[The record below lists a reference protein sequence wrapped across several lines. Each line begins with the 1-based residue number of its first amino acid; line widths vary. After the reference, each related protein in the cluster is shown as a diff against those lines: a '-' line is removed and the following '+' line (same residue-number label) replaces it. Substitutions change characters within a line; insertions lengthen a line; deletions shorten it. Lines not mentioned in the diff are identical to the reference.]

1 MGRDQVK
8 LDVESFGRRI
18 QFLYSVWLEENST
31 YDNKNV
37 LKSLREV
44 DLLYILCG
52 KGSSRDDG
60 VIYKSMTLHYWLFGF
75 EFSDTLILVSRE
87 RKLLI
92 VTSQKKV
99 SILQQLLEK
108 SASSFP
114 NIELTLIE
122 RKGDLRESFESHK
135 QLISSI
141 SETTSLVGRVETAG
155 LQDGQFASQCEDL
168 FSGDN
173 MLAGK
178 ESVMVTTC
186 IDYLL
191 CYKDEAELRLCKKA
205 AVLSV
210 QMLKGVLLQRIE
222 TILDKE
228 LKESH
233 KSIGRRAEA
242 ALDDKVIHETWS
254 TKYGLNPEDIDLVYS
269 LVQSGS
275 NFELKAVENS
285 DENLCLTSGCIILS
299 IGSKYR
305 EYCANITRTYF
316 LNSTKEQREL
326 YNYCLE
332 LMEALIA
339 SLKENVSF
347 NDLYSGIYQKIVQD
361 KGTELAQKFV
371 KIVGHCIGIEF
382 RDQNLIIC
390 SKSSPDVK
398 VKRGMTFNLSVG
410 FNNLKSNE
418 RSYAIWVC
426 DTVFL
431 SHDGKVEV
439 LTQGCSKKLEHVSY
453 ELDDDESEENMPVKG
468 ERRPEVKQ
476 ERPEKKQADYSD
488 NESSGGQN
496 DDDDDDSDDG
506 SDNDDDE
513 TEEESEDDRRRKPK
527 NKRLKEVKGEKR
539 PKEEL
544 IVEERLR
551 RTTRR
556 VNNSEHSEELKEIE
570 NRQKE
575 LRKRKLT
582 ELQKRFGGKKEE
594 KKDQSGE
601 ISDSEE
607 DFFNSKHSSYKSVK
621 EYPKDKDPNRI
632 YVDTARESILVP
644 IYGMLVP
651 FHVRLLKNV
660 ICTQE
665 EGKKSFVLRIN
676 FLLPTGVSLEQLP
689 STLKTPVFIKELMI
703 RSEDG
708 KTLNSVFR
716 SIKELIKRFKQKG
729 TLEEEMAEQ
738 DMIKNQ
744 KPIEFNRSKQ
754 RVVLKDVGVRPTI
767 GQGRRQHGTLEAH
780 INGFRFSSSKGETID
795 ILYTS
800 IKHAIFQPVENDLIV
815 ILHLH
820 LKHSIWLGKKKT
832 QDIQFYTEVGNQI
845 DDLEQRRGRN
855 VYDPDEIMEEQRE
868 REAKKRCNLEYKKF
882 IQGIEEL
889 SKNSFEAEIPYR
901 DLGFYGVPGRA
912 GVSNVQLFPTASCLV
927 HLLEFPPFVLS
938 LDEIEIVSF
947 ERVEQGLRNF
957 DMIFVP
963 RDYSKPVKRVDS
975 IPVEYLDIIKRWL
988 NEMEIVYY
996 EGRQNLN
1003 WNAVL
1008 KTILSDIEDF
1018 VQNGGFNGFLGE
1030 DSEGEDGSD
1039 EEEDDEDEEY
1049 SESEDDEDEYEDED
1063 DDEDLSDLEEESSDD
1078 SFRELSSDEE
1088 EGLSWDEL
1096 EKQAIK
1102 EDRKRGREHEEDGK
1116 RGGNSSYSRKRR

>member
-1 MGRDQVK
+1 MGKDQVK
-8 LDVESFGRRI
+8 LDVASFGRRI
-18 QFLYSVWLEENST
+18 QFLYSVWLEENT
-31 YDNKNV
+31 KYDNKNV
-37 LKSLREV
+37 FKNLREV
-44 DLLYILCG
+44 DLLYVLCG
-52 KGSSRDDG
+52 KGSSREDG

-75 EFSDTLILVSRE
+75 EFSDTLILFSRK
-87 RKLLI
+87 RKIVI

-99 SILQQLLEK
+99 SILQQLLEG
-108 SASSFP
+108 SSDNFP
-114 NIELTLIE
+114 NIELILVD
-122 RKGDLRESFESHK
+122 RKGDLKESFENHK
-135 QLISSI
+135 ELVSNIA
-141 SETTSLVGRVETAG
+141 EATTTIGRIEPAG
-155 LQDGQFASQCEDL
+155 LQDGQFASQCEEL

-173 MLAGK
+173 PFSNK
-178 ESVMVTTC
+178 ETTIVTAS

-191 CYKDEAELRLCKKA
+191 CHKDEVELGLCKKA

-233 KSIGRRAEA
+233 KNIGRRAEA
-242 ALDDKVIHETWS
+242 ALDDKTIHNTWK
-254 TKYGLNPEDIDLVYS
+254 TKYGLDPEDIDLVYS

-316 LNSTKEQREL
+316 LNSTEEQKSL

-332 LMEALIA
+332 LMETLI
-339 SLKENVSF
+339 SRIKEGTSF
-347 NDLYSGIYQKIVQD
+347 NDLYSGIYQKIVED

-371 KIVGHCIGIEF
+371 KIMGHCIGIEF
-382 RDQNLIIC
+382 RDPSLII
-390 SKSSPDVK
+390 SPRSSPEVLVQK
-398 VKRGMTFNLSVG
+398 GMTFNLSIG
-410 FNNLKSNE
+410 FNNLDSNGKK
-418 RSYAIWVC
+418 YAIWIC

-431 SHDGKVEV
+431 SQEGNVEV
-439 LTQGCSKKLEHVSY
+439 LTQGCSKKLEHISY
-453 ELDDDESEENMPVKG
+453 ELDDEEPEEQKSVVKKEKTSQVKKEKPTKKELDESEE
-468 ERRPEVKQ
+468 EF
-476 ERPEKKQADYSD
+476 
-488 NESSGGQN
+488 
-496 DDDDDDSDDG
+496 
-506 SDNDDDE
+506 DDDE
-513 TEEESEDDRRRKPK
+513 TEEDSEDDRHSKSK
-527 NKRLKEVKGEKR
+527 KDSKKIKKEKKS
-539 PKEEL
+539 KEHL
-544 IVEERLR
+544 IIEDRLR
-551 RTTRR
+551 RTARR

-575 LRKRKLT
+575 LRKRKLV

-594 KKDQSGE
+594 KNDQKGD

-607 DFFNSKHSSYKSVK
+607 DFFNSKLSSYKSVK
-621 EYPKDKDPNRI
+621 EYPMERSSSRI
-632 YVDTARESILVP
+632 YVDTAKESILVP
-644 IYGMLVP
+644 IYGLLVP

-660 ICTQE
+660 VCTQE
-665 EGKKSFVLRIN
+665 EGRKSFILRIN
-676 FLLPTGVSLEQLP
+676 FLLPTGISLEQLP

-708 KTLNSVFR
+708 KTLNSIFR

-744 KPIEFNRSKQ
+744 QPIDFNRSKQ
-754 RVVLKDVGVRPTI
+754 RVVLKDVGIRPTI
-767 GQGRRQHGTLEAH
+767 GQGRRQHGILEAH
-780 INGFRFSSSKGETID
+780 NNGFRFSSSKGETID

-832 QDIQFYTEVGNQI
+832 QDIQFYSEVGNQI

-868 REAKKRCNLEYKKF
+868 RETKKRYNLEYKKF

-938 LDEIEIVSF
+938 LDEIEVVSF

-957 DMIFVP
+957 DMIFVTK
-963 RDYSKPVKRVDS
+963 DYSKPVKRVDS
-975 IPVEYLDIIKRWL
+975 IPIEYLDLIKRWL

-1030 DSEGEDGSD
+1030 DSDDEEGGSD
-1039 EEEDDEDEEY
+1039 DDDDDEDEEY
-1049 SESEDDEDEYEDED
+1049 SESDEDDEDDDDD

-1078 SFRELSSDEE
+1078 SFKELSSDEE

-1102 EDRKRGREHEEDGK
+1102 EDRKRGREQDEDRRVDSG
-1116 RGGNSSYSRKRR
+1116 YSRKRR

>member
-1 MGRDQVK
+1 MGKDQVK
-8 LDVESFGRRI
+8 LDVVSFGRRI
-18 QFLYSVWLEENST
+18 QFLYSVWLEENT
-31 YDNKNV
+31 KYENKNV
-37 LKSLREV
+37 FKNLREM
-44 DLLYILCG
+44 DLLYVLCG
-52 KGSSRDDG
+52 KGSSREEG

-75 EFSDTLILVSRE
+75 EFSDTLILFSRK
-87 RKLLI
+87 RKILI

-99 SILQQLLEK
+99 SILQQLLEG
-108 SASSFP
+108 SSDNFP
-114 NIELTLIE
+114 NINLILVE
-122 RKGDLRESFESHK
+122 RKGDLKESFENHK
-135 QLISSI
+135 ELISDI
-141 SETTSLVGRVETAG
+141 GEATTAIGRIEPAG
-155 LQDGQFASQCEDL
+155 LQDGQFASQCEEL

-173 MLAGK
+173 LFSNKKTAI
-178 ESVMVTTC
+178 VTAS

-191 CYKDEAELRLCKKA
+191 CHKDEVELGLCKKA

-233 KSIGRRAEA
+233 KNIGRRAEA
-242 ALDDKVIHETWS
+242 ALDDKTIHNTWK
-254 TKYGLNPEDIDLVYS
+254 TKYGLDPEDIDLVYS

-285 DENLCLTSGCIILS
+285 DEDLCLTSGCIILS

-316 LNSTKEQREL
+316 LNSTEEQKSL

-332 LMEALIA
+332 LMETLI
-339 SLKENVSF
+339 SRIKEGTSF
-347 NDLYSGIYQKIVQD
+347 SDLYSGIYQKIVED

-371 KIVGHCIGIEF
+371 KIMGHCIGIEF
-382 RDQNLIIC
+382 RDPSLII
-390 SKSSPDVK
+390 SPRSSQDVLVQK
-398 VKRGMTFNLSVG
+398 GMTFNLSIG
-410 FNNLKSNE
+410 FNNLYSNGKK
-418 RSYAIWVC
+418 YAIWIC

-431 SHDGKVEV
+431 NQEGNVEV
-439 LTQGCSKKLEHVSY
+439 LTQGCSKRLEHVSY
-453 ELDDDESEENMPVKG
+453 ELDDEEPEEEKPAVKKEKASQVKKEKPTKKEFDESEE
-468 ERRPEVKQ
+468 EF
-476 ERPEKKQADYSD
+476 
-488 NESSGGQN
+488 
-496 DDDDDDSDDG
+496 
-506 SDNDDDE
+506 DDDE
-513 TEEESEDDRRRKPK
+513 TEEESEDDRRSKSK
-527 NKRLKEVKGEKR
+527 KDSNEIKKEKKS
-539 PKEEL
+539 KEHL
-544 IVEERLR
+544 IIEDRLR

-556 VNNSEHSEELKEIE
+556 INNSEHSEELKEIE

-575 LRKRKLT
+575 LRKRKLV

-594 KKDQSGE
+594 KNDQKGD

-607 DFFNSKHSSYKSVK
+607 DFFNSKLTSYKSVK
-621 EYPKDKDPNRI
+621 EYPKERSSSRI
-632 YVDTARESILVP
+632 YVDTAKESILVP
-644 IYGMLVP
+644 IYGLLVP

-660 ICTQE
+660 VCTQE
-665 EGKKSFVLRIN
+665 EGRKSFVLRIN
-676 FLLPTGVSLEQLP
+676 FLLPTGISLEQLP

-708 KTLNSVFR
+708 KTLNIIFR

-729 TLEEEMAEQ
+729 TIEEEMAEQ

-744 KPIEFNRSKQ
+744 QPIDFNRSKQ
-754 RVVLKDVGVRPTI
+754 RVILKDVGIRPTI
-767 GQGRRQHGTLEAH
+767 GQGRRQHGILEAH
-780 INGFRFSSSKGETID
+780 NNGFRFSSSKGETID

-832 QDIQFYTEVGNQI
+832 QDIQFYSEVGNQI

-868 REAKKRCNLEYKKF
+868 RETKKRYNLEYKKF

-938 LDEIEIVSF
+938 LDEIEVVSF

-957 DMIFVP
+957 DMIFVTK
-963 RDYSKPVKRVDS
+963 DYTKPVKRVDS
-975 IPVEYLDIIKRWL
+975 IPIEYLDLIKRWL

-1030 DSEGEDGSD
+1030 DSDD
-1039 EEEDDEDEEY
+1039 EEGGSEDEDEDEDEEY
-1049 SESEDDEDEYEDED
+1049 SESDED
-1063 DDEDLSDLEEESSDD
+1063 DDDDDDDDNDFSDLEEESSDD
-1078 SFRELSSDEE
+1078 SFKELSSDEE

-1102 EDRKRGREHEEDGK
+1102 EDRKRGREQDEDRRVDSG
-1116 RGGNSSYSRKRR
+1116 YSRKRR

>member
-1 MGRDQVK
+1 MGREQVK

-18 QFLYSVWLEENST
+18 QFLYSIWLEENT
-31 YDNKNV
+31 TFDNKNV
-37 LKSLREV
+37 FKCLRDV
-44 DLLYILCG
+44 DLLFVLCG

-60 VIYKSMTLHYWLFGF
+60 VIYKSMTFHYWLFGF
-75 EFSDTLILVSRE
+75 EFSDTLILLSR
-87 RKLLI
+87 KKKILI

-99 SILQQLLEK
+99 SILQQLVDGSVK
-108 SASSFP
+108 HFP
-114 NIELTLIE
+114 NIELTLVE
-122 RKGDLRESFESHK
+122 RKGDLKESLEHHK
-135 QLISSI
+135 ELISSI
-141 SETTSLVGRVETAG
+141 SETTNLIGRVEAVG
-155 LQDGQFASQCEDL
+155 LQDGPFASQCEDL
-168 FSGDN
+168 FSDGN
-173 MLAGK
+173 PLNKK
-178 ESVMVTTC
+178 ESVMVTTS

-191 CYKDEAELRLCKKA
+191 TCKDEVELGLCKKA

-233 KSIGRRAEA
+233 QSIGRRAEA
-242 ALDDKVIHETWS
+242 ALDDKAIHETWKA
-254 TKYGLNPEDIDLVYS
+254 KYGLDPEDIDLVYS

-285 DENLCLTSGCIILS
+285 NENLCLTSGCIILS

-316 LNSTKEQREL
+316 LNTTEEQKKL

-332 LMEALIA
+332 LMETLI
-339 SLKENVSF
+339 SRLKEGTPF
-347 NDLYSGIYQKIVQD
+347 NELYSGIYQKIVED
-361 KGTELAQKFV
+361 KGAELAQKFV
-371 KIVGHCIGIEF
+371 KIIGHCIGIEF
-382 RDQNLIIC
+382 RDPYLII
-390 SKSSPDVK
+390 SSRSSPDVK
-398 VKRGMTFNLSVG
+398 VMKGMTFNLSIG
-410 FNNLKSNE
+410 FNNLESNGKK
-418 RSYAIWVC
+418 YAIWVC

-431 SHDGKVEV
+431 SHEGKVEV
-439 LTQGCSKKLEHVSY
+439 LTQGCSKRLEHVSY
-453 ELDDDESEENMPVKG
+453 ELDDEEVEEKKPVKK
-468 ERRPEVKQ
+468 EKDSHVKKKK
-476 ERPEKKQADYSD
+476 PAKKQADDSED
-488 NESSGGQN
+488 EF
-496 DDDDDDSDDG
+496 DDDE
-506 SDNDDDE
+506 E
-513 TEEESEDDRRRKPK
+513 TEEESEDDDRHRKSK
-527 NKRLKEVKGEKR
+527 SKDSKEVKREKR
-539 PKEEL
+539 SKEEL
-544 IVEERLR
+544 IIEDRLR

-570 NRQKE
+570 NRQRE
-575 LRKRKLT
+575 LRKRKLA
-582 ELQKRFGGKKEE
+582 ELQKRFGGKREDKG
-594 KKDQSGE
+594 DQKGE
-601 ISDSEE
+601 MSDSEE
-607 DFFNSKHSSYKSVK
+607 DFFNSKLASYKSVR
-621 EYPKDKDPNRI
+621 EYPKERSLNRI
-632 YVDTARESILVP
+632 YVDTAKESILVP
-644 IYGMLVP
+644 IYGLLVP
-651 FHVRLLKNV
+651 FHIRLLKNA

-665 EGKKSFVLRIN
+665 EGRKSFVLRIN
-676 FLLPTGVSLEQLP
+676 FLLPTGISLEQLP

-708 KTLNSVFR
+708 KTLNTVFR
-716 SIKELIKRFKQKG
+716 SIKDLIKRFKQKG

-744 KPIEFNRSKQ
+744 QPIDFNRSKQ

-767 GQGRRQHGTLEAH
+767 GQGRRQHGILEAH
-780 INGFRFSSSKGETID
+780 NNGFRFSSSKGETVD
-795 ILYTS
+795 ILYSS

-832 QDIQFYTEVGNQI
+832 QDIQFYSEVGNQI

-868 REAKKRCNLEYKKF
+868 RETKKRYNLEFKKF

-938 LDEIEIVSF
+938 LDEIEVVSF

-963 RDYSKPVKRVDS
+963 KDYSKPVKRVDS
-975 IPVEYLDIIKRWL
+975 IPIEYLDLIKRWL

-1030 DSEGEDGSD
+1030 DSEEGEDGSD
-1039 EEEDDEDEEY
+1039 DDDDDEDEEY
-1049 SESEDDEDEYEDED
+1049 SESDEDEDDGDDDDD

-1078 SFRELSSDEE
+1078 SFKELSSDEE

-1102 EDRKRGREHEEDGK
+1102 EDRKRGREHEDDR
-1116 RGGNSSYSRKRR
+1116 RGDSGYSRKRR

>member
-1 MGRDQVK
+1 MGKDQVQ
-8 LDVESFGRRI
+8 LDVQSFRKRI
-18 QFLYSVWLEENST
+18 KFLYSVWLEENSV
-31 YDNKNV
+31 YENKTIFKN
-37 LKSLREV
+37 LREV

-52 KGSSRDDG
+52 KGSSREDG

-75 EFSDTLILVSRE
+75 EFSDTLILLTRG

-99 SILQQLLEK
+99 GILRQL
-108 SASSFP
+108 
-114 NIELTLIE
+114 IEDSPENSQSVEIILIE
-122 RKGDLRESFESHK
+122 RKGNLKESLENQKDLFSTVMESASF
-135 QLISSI
+135 I
-141 SETTSLVGRVETAG
+141 GRVEPTG
-155 LQDGQFASQCEDL
+155 LQDGQFASQCEEL
-168 FSGDN
+168 FSKDGW
-173 MLAGK
+173 LAQK
-178 ESVMVTTC
+178 EIVMVNSAV
-186 IDYLL
+186 DYIL
-191 CYKDEAELRLCKKA
+191 CYKDEVELTLCKKA
-205 AVLSV
+205 ATLSV

-233 KSIGRRAEA
+233 KSIGRRAEV
-242 ALDDKVIHETWS
+242 ALDDKEIHKVWQ
-254 TKYGLNPEDIDLVYS
+254 TKYNLDPEDIDLVYS

-299 IGSKYR
+299 VGSKYR

-316 LNSTKEQREL
+316 LNSTEEQKKL
-326 YNYCLE
+326 YSYCLE
-332 LMEALIA
+332 LMDDLI
-339 SLKENVSF
+339 SRLKEGTSF
-347 NDLYSGIYQKIVQD
+347 IELYSGIYQRITNE
-361 KGTELAQKFV
+361 KGADLAQKFV
-371 KIVGHCIGIEF
+371 KIMGHCIGIEF
-382 RDQNLIIC
+382 REPSLII
-390 SKSSPDVK
+390 SSRSSPDILVQK
-398 VKRGMTFNLSVG
+398 GMTFNLSIG
-410 FNNLKSNE
+410 FNNLDSNGKK
-418 RSYAIWVC
+418 YAIWIC

-431 SHDGKVEV
+431 SYEGKVEV

-453 ELDDDESEENMPVKG
+453 ELDDEEPEEKKPVVKKEKGVPVKK
-468 ERRPEVKQ
+468 EVK
-476 ERPEKKQADYSD
+476 KQVGGSNESD
-488 NESSGGQN
+488 NETE
-496 DDDDDDSDDG
+496 DD
-506 SDNDDDE
+506 
-513 TEEESEDDRRRKPK
+513 SEDDKGRKKVPM
-527 NKRLKEVKGEKR
+527 EVK
-539 PKEEL
+539 KERKSKEDL
-544 IVEERLR
+544 IIEDRLR

-570 NRQKE
+570 NRQRE
-575 LRKRKLT
+575 LRKRKLI
-582 ELQKRFGGKKEE
+582 ELQKRFGD
-594 KKDQSGE
+594 KKDDKNSQKRD

-607 DFFNSKHSSYKSVK
+607 DFFNSKHSSYKSVRD
-621 EYPKDKDPNRI
+621 YPKDKSSCRI
-632 YVDTARESILVP
+632 YVDTAKESILVP
-644 IYGMLVP
+644 VYGLMVP

-660 ICTQE
+660 VCTQE
-665 EGKKSFVLRIN
+665 EDSKSFILRIN
-676 FLLPTGVSLEQLP
+676 FVLPTGISLEQMP
-689 STLKTPVFIKELMI
+689 SSMKTPVFIKELI
-703 RSEDG
+703 FKSEDG

-729 TLEEEMAEQ
+729 ALEEEMAEQ

-744 KPIEFNRSKQ
+744 QPIDFNRSKQ
-754 RVVLKDVGVRPTI
+754 RVVLKDVGIRPTI
-767 GQGRRQHGTLEAH
+767 GQGRRQHGILEAH
-780 INGFRFSSSKGETID
+780 NNGFRFSSSKGETID
-795 ILYTS
+795 ILYS
-800 IKHAIFQPVENDLIV
+800 SVKHAIFQPVENDLIV

-832 QDIQFYTEVGNQI
+832 QDVQFYSEVGNQI

-868 REAKKRCNLEYKKF
+868 RETKRRYNLEYKKF

-889 SKNSFEAEIPYR
+889 SKNGFEAEIPYR

-963 RDYSKPVKRVDS
+963 KDYSKPVKRVDS
-975 IPVEYLDIIKRWL
+975 IPIEYLDLIKRWL

-1018 VQNGGFNGFLGE
+1018 VQNGAFNGFLGE
-1030 DSEGEDGSD
+1030 ESEGEDGSD
-1039 EEEDDEDEEY
+1039 EEDDDEDEEY
-1049 SESEDDEDEYEDED
+1049 SESEEEDDEED
-1063 DDEDLSDLEEESSDD
+1063 DDDEDEDLSDLEEESSDD
-1078 SFRELSSDEE
+1078 SFKELSSDEE

-1096 EKQAIK
+1096 EKQAIR
-1102 EDRKRGREHEEDGK
+1102 EDRKRGREHEEEK
-1116 RGGNSSYSRKRR
+1116 NKSESSKYSRKRR

>member
-1 MGRDQVK
+1 MGKDQVK
-8 LDVESFGRRI
+8 LDVASFGRRI
-18 QFLYSVWLEENST
+18 QFLYSVWLEENT
-31 YDNKNV
+31 KYDNKNV
-37 LKSLREV
+37 FKNLREV
-44 DLLYILCG
+44 DLLYVLCG
-52 KGSSRDDG
+52 KGSSREDG

-75 EFSDTLILVSRE
+75 EFSDTLILFSR
-87 RKLLI
+87 KKKIVI

-99 SILQQLLEK
+99 SILQQLLEG
-108 SASSFP
+108 SSDNFP
-114 NIELTLIE
+114 NIELILVD
-122 RKGDLRESFESHK
+122 RKGDLKESFENHK
-135 QLISSI
+135 ELVSNIA
-141 SETTSLVGRVETAG
+141 EATTTIGRIEPAG
-155 LQDGQFASQCEDL
+155 LQDGQFASQCEEL

-173 MLAGK
+173 PFSNK
-178 ESVMVTTC
+178 ETTIVTAS

-191 CYKDEAELRLCKKA
+191 CHKDEVELGLCKKA

-233 KSIGRRAEA
+233 KNIGRRAEA
-242 ALDDKVIHETWS
+242 ALDDKTIHNAWK
-254 TKYGLNPEDIDLVYS
+254 TKYGLDPEDIDLVYS

-316 LNSTKEQREL
+316 LNSTEEQKSL

-332 LMEALIA
+332 LMETLI
-339 SLKENVSF
+339 SRIKEGTSF
-347 NDLYSGIYQKIVQD
+347 NDLYSGIYQKIVED

-371 KIVGHCIGIEF
+371 KIMGHCIGIEF
-382 RDQNLIIC
+382 RDPSLII
-390 SKSSPDVK
+390 SPRSSPDVLVQK
-398 VKRGMTFNLSVG
+398 GMTFNLSIG
-410 FNNLKSNE
+410 FNNLDSNGKK
-418 RSYAIWVC
+418 YAIWIC

-431 SHDGKVEV
+431 SQEGNVEV

-453 ELDDDESEENMPVKG
+453 ELDDEEPEEQKPVVKKEKTSQVKKEKPTKKELDESEE
-468 ERRPEVKQ
+468 EF
-476 ERPEKKQADYSD
+476 
-488 NESSGGQN
+488 
-496 DDDDDDSDDG
+496 
-506 SDNDDDE
+506 DDDE
-513 TEEESEDDRRRKPK
+513 TEEDSEDDRHSKSK
-527 NKRLKEVKGEKR
+527 KDSKEIKKEKKS
-539 PKEEL
+539 KEHL
-544 IVEERLR
+544 IIEDRLR
-551 RTTRR
+551 RTARR

-575 LRKRKLT
+575 LRKRKLV

-594 KKDQSGE
+594 KNDQKGD

-607 DFFNSKHSSYKSVK
+607 DFFNSKLSSYKSVK
-621 EYPKDKDPNRI
+621 EYPKERSSSRI
-632 YVDTARESILVP
+632 YVDTAKESILVP
-644 IYGMLVP
+644 IYGLLVP

-660 ICTQE
+660 VCTQE
-665 EGKKSFVLRIN
+665 EGRKSFILRIN
-676 FLLPTGVSLEQLP
+676 FLLPTGISLEQLP

-708 KTLNSVFR
+708 KTLNSIFR

-744 KPIEFNRSKQ
+744 QPIDFNRSKQ
-754 RVVLKDVGVRPTI
+754 RVVLKDVGIRPTI
-767 GQGRRQHGTLEAH
+767 GQGRRQHGILEAH
-780 INGFRFSSSKGETID
+780 NNGFRFSSSKGETID

-832 QDIQFYTEVGNQI
+832 QDIQFYSEVGNQI

-868 REAKKRCNLEYKKF
+868 RETKKRYNLEYKKF

-938 LDEIEIVSF
+938 LDEIEVVSF

-957 DMIFVP
+957 DMIFVTK
-963 RDYSKPVKRVDS
+963 DYSKPVKRVDS
-975 IPVEYLDIIKRWL
+975 IPIEYLDLIKRWL

-1030 DSEGEDGSD
+1030 DSDDEEGGSD
-1039 EEEDDEDEEY
+1039 DDDDDEDEEY
-1049 SESEDDEDEYEDED
+1049 SESDEDDEDDDDDD

-1078 SFRELSSDEE
+1078 SFKELSSDEE

-1102 EDRKRGREHEEDGK
+1102 EDRKRGREQDEDRRVDSG
-1116 RGGNSSYSRKRR
+1116 YSRKRR